1 MQYLSFKKSIATLS
15 LALAFVGCVSS
26 NKETP
31 LPQWYHVAPINTAQF
46 LYGEGEGTSLEEAK
60 KNALNTMASG
70 LVVSISSTMQ
80 TSTKST
86 TGTSGSS
93 YSKDVSKDVKL
104 EVQKIKFTNAVVKNS
119 EMIGGKFYILMQVNR
134 QELFAQQKGEF
145 DSKDSRADELFSS
158 LEGKAKLDQIHIL
171 QDMYPLLKETKA
183 QTIILNA
190 INNTF
195 PYATY
200 TKKYDSYIDKLD
212 DIKNSCVI
220 NVATNQNKDLS
231 IENKMVNQNK
241 DLSIENKMVNQN
253 EKYFSDNLIDLL
265 NQNKF
270 KISNNTSN
278 SDISIQLTTFPK
290 YSIASGWNIAKV
302 STTLSVISNGKV
314 VSNKIISTI
323 GRSSTSKES
332 ALEDASKKFREE
344 ILKQTLDSV
353 IFSK

>member
-1 MQYLSFKKSIATLS
+1 MRYLSFKKSIATLS
-15 LALAFVGCVSS
+15 LAVAFSGCVGGFGG
-26 NKETP
+26 KQEVQ
-31 LPQWYHVAPINTAQF
+31 LPQWYLVAPTNTAQF

-70 LVVSISSTMQ
+70 LVVSVSSTMQ

-134 QELFAQQKGEF
+134 QELFTQQKGEF
-145 DSKDSRADELFSS
+145 DSKDSRADELFGS

-183 QTIILNA
+183 QTIVLNA
-190 INNTF
+190 INNNF

-212 DIKNSCVI
+212 DIKSSCVI
-220 NVATNQNKDLS
+220 NVTTNQA
-231 IENKMVNQNK
+231 EQ
-241 DLSIENKMVNQN
+241 
-253 EKYFSDNLIDLL
+253 YFSDNLIDLL

-270 KISNNTSN
+270 KISNSAN
-278 SDISIQLTTFPK
+278 SDISIQLTTSPK
-290 YSIASGWNIAKV
+290 YSVASGWNIAKV

-314 VSNKIISTI
+314 VSNKIISTV

-353 IFSK
+353 IFAK

>member
-1 MQYLSFKKSIATLS
+1 MQYLSFKKSLATLS
-15 LALAFVGCVSS
+15 LAVAFSGCVGGFGA
-26 NKETP
+26 KQEVP
-31 LPQWYHVAPINTAQF
+31 LPQWYLVAPTNTAQF

-70 LVVSISSTMQ
+70 LVVSVSSTMQ

-86 TGTSGSS
+86 TGTSGST
-93 YSKDVSKDVKL
+93 YSKDVSQDVKL

-119 EMIGGKFYILMQVNR
+119 EMIAGKFYILMQVNR

-145 DSKDSRADELFSS
+145 DSKDSRADELFGS

-183 QTIILNA
+183 QTIVLNA
-190 INNTF
+190 INNNF

-212 DIKNSCVI
+212 DIKSSCVI
-220 NVATNQNKDLS
+220 NVTTNQA
-231 IENKMVNQNK
+231 EQ
-241 DLSIENKMVNQN
+241 
-253 EKYFSDNLIDLL
+253 YFSDNLIDLL

-270 KISNNTSN
+270 KISNSATN
-278 SDISIQLTTFPK
+278 SDIMVQLSSSPK
-290 YSIASGWNIAKV
+290 YSVASGWNIAKV
-302 STTLSVISNGKV
+302 STTLSVLSNGKV
-314 VSNKIISTI
+314 VSNKIISTV

-353 IFSK
+353 IFAK